1 LELHELETVV
11 VDELIHGDVMDEV
24 RGDPN
29 PSCCGGD
36 EEDLGDALDEAL
48 EVGG

>member
-1 LELHELETVV
+1 MELHELETVV

-29 PSCCGGD
+29 PRVVV
-36 EEDLGDALDEAL
+36 
-48 EVGG
+48 EVEVKT